1 MADIGENAVNLVN
14 SYPDTSPEKTSL
26 RQQFSQSMFL
36 EYFSMLTIETS
47 SLVMRLVFTLGR
59 TQIYH
64 TQNLSGREAKSMRLL
79 FLIFG
84 NIIAMKLPAVRRD
97 KLSHRMILLKK
108 FFGTIEPMSG
118 ITQILPSVL
127 SHS

>member
-1 MADIGENAVNLVN
+1 M
-14 SYPDTSPEKTSL
+14 
-26 RQQFSQSMFL
+26 
-36 EYFSMLTIETS
+36 
-47 SLVMRLVFTLGR
+47 
-59 TQIYH
+59 
-64 TQNLSGREAKSMRLL
+64 SGREAKSMRLL